1 MLRFMSAIFERGGS
15 MRRIGAVAG
24 LAALVA
30 LSPPAQAQTKTVTL
44 GAALQ
49 LTGATANLGRY
60 FRDGYQIAIERI
72 NEAGGLDV
80 AGTRYRLALKLLDNQ
95 SDINLGVREYVQLVT
110 RDKVDFLLGP
120 YSSNDTLDASSVAEK
135 YHVVMVEGGG
145 ASREIFSRGYSYIF
159 GTSPPAD
166 DYFAS
171 TIEMMTKLE
180 PRPKTLALLVADD
193 SFDVAVAEGARRH
206 AAEGGFEIVLD
217 KQYSEHNSDFSA
229 LLALVKSKKPDAI
242 LWGGHETEAL
252 NFLRE
257 AKSLDVNPNDLAAL
271 TVGVP
276 SADFRAA
283 LGKDADYVFGM
294 TPWLASPL
302 LRDKWFGD
310 AQQFAVLFQRAS
322 ATSPTTMSPRPSRRS
337 RPWRTASRRPARSI
351 WRRCATPSPR
361 AISKACSRRS
371 TSPPTGRSICRRS
384 WCRFRPASSCRSTP
398 ITFSTSR
405 FTPCPPGA
413 SEAKVTAGAGRAML
427 FLQLLVNGVLLGGL
441 YGLMALGMALVWGV
455 LNIVNL
461 AHGAL
466 IMLGGY
472 CVYYLFTGLGID
484 PFAAL
489 PIAMAMMFVV
499 GYVLQRFVLNLII
512 RSALLNTLLIT
523 FGLEIVLTYLAQLAF
538 SADVRTINPSYAG
551 ANVSVWGVTV
561 PLVRFGAFLVA
572 ILLAAALWVLLE
584 RTRLGRA
591 IRATAQNL
599 VAARLYGVDP
609 AQLYAVTFGLGAAL
623 AGAAGGLY
631 GLVSQVTPYI
641 GATLTA
647 KSFVITI
654 MGGLDNPFGIILGG
668 LVIGIAEALAAIYIG
683 PTFTDAISFGL
694 LVLILVA
701 RPARSLR
708 GA

>member
-1 MLRFMSAIFERGGS
+1 
-15 MRRIGAVAG
+15 
-24 LAALVA
+24 
-30 LSPPAQAQTKTVTL
+30 
-44 GAALQ
+44 
-49 LTGATANLGRY
+49 
-60 FRDGYQIAIERI
+60 
-72 NEAGGLDV
+72 
-80 AGTRYRLALKLLDNQ
+80 
-95 SDINLGVREYVQLVT
+95 
-110 RDKVDFLLGP
+110 
-120 YSSNDTLDASSVAEK
+120 
-135 YHVVMVEGGG
+135 
-145 ASREIFSRGYSYIF
+145 
-159 GTSPPAD
+159 
-166 DYFAS
+166 
-171 TIEMMTKLE
+171 
-180 PRPKTLALLVADD
+180 
-193 SFDVAVAEGARRH
+193 
-206 AAEGGFEIVLD
+206 
-217 KQYSEHNSDFSA
+217 
-229 LLALVKSKKPDAI
+229 
-242 LWGGHETEAL
+242 
-252 NFLRE
+252 
-257 AKSLDVNPNDLAAL
+257 
-271 TVGVP
+271 
-276 SADFRAA
+276 
-283 LGKDADYVFGM
+283 
-294 TPWLASPL
+294 
-302 LRDKWFGD
+302 
-310 AQQFAVLFQRAS
+310 
-322 ATSPTTMSPRPSRRS
+322 
-337 RPWRTASRRPARSI
+337 
-351 WRRCATPSPR
+351 
-361 AISKACSRRS
+361 
-371 TSPPTGRSICRRS
+371 
-384 WCRFRPASSCRSTP
+384 
-398 ITFSTSR
+398 
-405 FTPCPPGA
+405 
-413 SEAKVTAGAGRAML
+413 ML

-472 CVYYLFTGLGID
+472 CVYYLFTGLGLD